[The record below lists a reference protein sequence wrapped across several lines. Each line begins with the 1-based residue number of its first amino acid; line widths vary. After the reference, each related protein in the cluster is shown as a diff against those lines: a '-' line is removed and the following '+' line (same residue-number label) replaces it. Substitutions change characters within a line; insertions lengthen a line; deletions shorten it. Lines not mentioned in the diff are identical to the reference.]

1 MTKTRFDRRTFLNL
15 SGLTALSVGLPA
27 CHLKPSTAVQ
37 GDAGAK
43 LGSWED
49 LYRQR
54 WTWDSVTKGS
64 HGWLNCRSACNWD
77 LYVKD
82 GVVVR
87 EEQTANYEASE
98 DGVPDFNPRGC
109 QKGGCYTEVMYGP
122 TRLTVPM
129 KRAGA
134 RGEGKW
140 QRISWDQAIHEI
152 AEKLVNISE
161 KFGPETIVQ
170 DLGPHFDYGATTV
183 ARNRFFG
190 MMGAAM
196 PDDWA
201 EIGDLNMGATL
212 TLGMPHIGG
221 SSDEW
226 FLSDFLVVWMMN
238 PSVTQIPDAHFLY
251 EARYNGAQLTVVDPI
266 YSATAIHADH
276 WLPLKPGTDAGLALA
291 TARHIW
297 ATGRIDLDYVREQTD
312 FPILVR
318 LDTGRFLRQS
328 DLEEGGKDNILYM
341 WDPRMKAPVPAP
353 GCEGD
358 RTSRIGLGDLV
369 PPIEGLFEIRL
380 KGGTKVQVVPV
391 GALIKEHLAAWT
403 FERAAALTGL
413 GVEAVR
419 TFAEG
424 FAAAKRP
431 MVLSSW
437 GSNRYLHSDQM
448 NRAKLLCLSLKGA
461 IGKEKG
467 AGYHST
473 GWIGMTGFNA
483 AVSEGTSGFFG
494 GVKTWAAI
502 LGNDYTFDLIVD
514 KIAGRKSAAQVEHR
528 IAKSVVSSAAT
539 LTNSGSQNY
548 NHQGIKDILAKEEDH
563 LYPRPL
569 AAYVGESQDKCWVP
583 VCPAPNKPPRAWITG
598 GSNVLRRSNMP
609 QRFLEHLWPKLD
621 LVVDIN
627 QKNTFTG
634 LHADYLLP
642 AAGYYEKPGIKYAVA
657 YIPYLQYCGAAVK
670 PVGESKDEW
679 EIFYLLSREVQRI
692 AKKRRTRALAGCG
705 GKAVDLRT
713 IGDRFTSG
721 GKHGPHDAEKVT
733 DSIIRKSSSTKG
745 VKLRALKKNGIA
757 KFENSGGTGI
767 QENIYNS
774 DWDGEGVLQALT
786 DFVRHKASYMTLT
799 GRQQYYIDH
808 PWFLEAGEAL
818 PTHVDSPKA
827 GGDHPFQMVSCHS
840 RWSVHSVWRDTP
852 MLLRLQRG
860 EPQLYLNPA
869 DAKAIGVKDG
879 AWGEISNDYGKIRM
893 RIKYSTMVRPKV
905 AYYFHAWEP
914 HQFPDHRSYKFLTP
928 GLMNPLHFAGGEG
941 GQLGFFFGHFEPG
954 THVQDTRVAI
964 APWRGVEPTQTRETA
979 T

>member
-1 MTKTRFDRRTFLNL
+1 MSPTGFDRRTFLNL
-15 SGLTALSVGLPA
+15 SGVTALVAGLPG
-27 CHLKPSTAVQ
+27 CHLKPAMSGRPSPT
-37 GDAGAK
+37 AK
-43 LGSWED
+43 LGSWQD
-49 LYRQR
+49 LYRER
-54 WTWDSVTKGS
+54 WTWDSVTRGS

-77 LYVKD
+77 IYVKD

-87 EEQTANYEASE
+87 EEQAANYKASE
-98 DGVPDFNPRGC
+98 AGVPDFNPRGC

-122 TRLTVPM
+122 TRLTAPM

-152 AEKLVNISE
+152 AEKLVDIAE
-161 KFGPETIVQ
+161 KDGPETIIQ

-190 MMGAAM
+190 LMGAAM

-201 EIGDLNMGATL
+201 EIGDLNLGATL
-212 TLGMPHIGG
+212 TFGMPHIGG

-297 ATGRIDLDYVREQTD
+297 ASGRIDLNYVREQTD

-328 DLEEGGKDNILYM
+328 DLQDGGKDDIVYI
-341 WDPRMKAPVPAP
+341 WDPARRGPVEAP
-353 GCEGD
+353 GCEGE
-358 RTSRIGLGDLV
+358 RTSKIGLGGIV
-369 PPIEGLFEIRL
+369 PPIEGLFEVQL
-380 KGGTKVQVVPV
+380 KGGARTKVVPV
-391 GALIKEHLAAWT
+391 GALVKEHLDPWT
-403 FERAAALTGL
+403 FEHAAAITGL
-413 GVEAVR
+413 DVEAIR

-437 GSNRYLHSDQM
+437 GSNRYLHSDHM
-448 NRAKLLCLSLKGA
+448 NRAKLLCLSLRGA
-461 IGKEKG
+461 IGTQKG

-473 GWIGMTGFNA
+473 GWIGMEGFNTA
-483 AVSEGTSGFFG
+483 ISDGTG
-494 GVKTWAAI
+494 GPFAGLKTWAAI
-502 LGNDYTFDLIVD
+502 LGDSYTFGLIVD
-514 KIAGRKSAAQVEHR
+514 KIAGRKSAAQVQHR
-528 IAKSVVSSAAT
+528 MAKRFTGAAGT

-548 NHQGIKDILAKEEDH
+548 NHQGIQGILAKEEDH

-569 AAYVGESQDKCWVP
+569 AAYVGESQKKGWMP
-583 VCPAPNKPPRAWITG
+583 VCPAPNRPPRAWITG

-609 QRFLEHLWPKLD
+609 QRFLEHVWPGLD

-642 AAGYYEKPGIKYAVA
+642 AAGYYEKPGIKYTVA
-657 YIPYLQYCGAAVK
+657 YIPYVHYCGAAVR
-670 PVGESKDEW
+670 PVGQSKDEW
-679 EIFYLLSREVQRI
+679 EIFHLLAQEVQKI
-692 AKKRRTRALAGCG
+692 ARARGVHELSGCG
-705 GKAVDLRT
+705 GKAIDLQK
-713 IGDRFTSG
+713 IGDRYSSNG
-721 GKHGPHDAEKVT
+721 AHGAHDAEKVT
-733 DSIIRKSSSTKG
+733 DFVVEHSGSTKG
-745 VKLRALKKNGIA
+745 VSLAGLKKTGIA
-757 KFENSGGTGI
+757 KFVNTGGVGV

-774 DWDGEGVLQALT
+774 DWEGKGVLQAMT

-808 PWFLEAGEAL
+808 PWFLEAGESL
-818 PTHVDSPKA
+818 PTHIESPKA
-827 GGDHPFQMVSCHS
+827 GGDYPFQLVSCHS

-860 EPQLYLNPA
+860 EPALYLNPS
-869 DAKAIGVKDG
+869 DAEAIGVKDG
-879 AWGEISNDYGKIRM
+879 EWGELSNDYGKMRM

-905 AYYFHAWEP
+905 AYFFHAWEP
-914 HQFPDHRSYKFLTP
+914 HQFPDHRSYKFLIP
-928 GLMNPLHFAGGEG
+928 GLMNPMHFAGGDG

-954 THVQDTRVAI
+954 THVQDTRVGI
-964 APWRGVEPTQTRETA
+964 APWIDTESSPPTEAA

>member
-1 MTKTRFDRRTFLNL
+1 
-15 SGLTALSVGLPA
+15 
-27 CHLKPSTAVQ
+27 
-37 GDAGAK
+37 
-43 LGSWED
+43 
-49 LYRQR
+49 
-54 WTWDSVTKGS
+54 
-64 HGWLNCRSACNWD
+64 
-77 LYVKD
+77 
-82 GVVVR
+82 
-87 EEQTANYEASE
+87 
-98 DGVPDFNPRGC
+98 
-109 QKGGCYTEVMYGP
+109 
-122 TRLTVPM
+122 
-129 KRAGA
+129 
-134 RGEGKW
+134 
-140 QRISWDQAIHEI
+140 
-152 AEKLVNISE
+152 
-161 KFGPETIVQ
+161 
-170 DLGPHFDYGATTV
+170 
-183 ARNRFFG
+183 
-190 MMGAAM
+190 
-196 PDDWA
+196 
-201 EIGDLNMGATL
+201 
-212 TLGMPHIGG
+212 
-221 SSDEW
+221 
-226 FLSDFLVVWMMN
+226 
-238 PSVTQIPDAHFLY
+238 
-251 EARYNGAQLTVVDPI
+251 
-266 YSATAIHADH
+266 
-276 WLPLKPGTDAGLALA
+276 
-291 TARHIW
+291 
-297 ATGRIDLDYVREQTD
+297 
-312 FPILVR
+312 
-318 LDTGRFLRQS
+318 
-328 DLEEGGKDNILYM
+328 
-341 WDPRMKAPVPAP
+341 
-353 GCEGD
+353 
-358 RTSRIGLGDLV
+358 
-369 PPIEGLFEIRL
+369 
-380 KGGTKVQVVPV
+380 
-391 GALIKEHLAAWT
+391 
-403 FERAAALTGL
+403 
-413 GVEAVR
+413 
-419 TFAEG
+419 
-424 FAAAKRP
+424 
-431 MVLSSW
+431 
-437 GSNRYLHSDQM
+437 
-448 NRAKLLCLSLKGA
+448 
-461 IGKEKG
+461 
-467 AGYHST
+467 
-473 GWIGMTGFNA
+473 
-483 AVSEGTSGFFG
+483 
-494 GVKTWAAI
+494 VKTWAAI
-502 LGNDYTFDLIVD
+502 LGDSYTFDLIVD

-548 NHQGIKDILAKEEDH
+548 NHQGIKEILAKEEDH

-569 AAYVGESQDKCWVP
+569 AAYVGESQDKGWVP

-609 QRFLEHLWPKLD
+609 QRFLEHVWPKLD

-679 EIFYLLSREVQRI
+679 EIFYLLALEVQRI
-692 AKKRRTRALAGCG
+692 AKKRRTRALSGCG

-721 GKHGPHDAEKVT
+721 GKHGPHDAGKVT

-745 VKLRALKKNGIA
+745 VKLKTLKKNGIA

-774 DWDGEGVLQALT
+774 DWDGEGILQALT

-818 PTHVDSPKA
+818 PTHIDSPRA

-840 RWSVHSVWRDTP
+840 RWSIHSVWRDTP

-869 DAKAIGVKDG
+869 DAKAIGVRDG

-964 APWRGVEPTQTRETA
+964 APWRDVEPTPRKETA